1 MFESLKTTPAYKLYR
16 QSLIYDTVRRHGKV
30 LKRAI
35 KLPRYLGTEYRVPGL
50 RRRVARLQA
59 DVEVLLA

>member
-1 MFESLKTTPAYKLYR
+1 MFKSVKTSPVYKLYR
-16 QSLIYDTVRRHGKV
+16 QSLIYDTVRKRGKV

-50 RRRVARLQA
+50 RHRTARLQA
-59 DVEVLLA
+59 DVEILLA